1 MQANH
6 SEWMFRHWVGHAG
19 DFHRKDLPSERAMW
33 WCEVTEPSLVLGSTQ
48 SGEVV
53 DVAAAEHLGLS
64 VVSRRSGGGSV
75 FLHPS
80 DALWLDVTIS
90 RDDVLWTD
98 DVSTSML
105 WLGDVFAHALSPWI
119 HAETYRG
126 PFDRGVEGR
135 AVCFDSRAPGEVVS
149 GGRKVVGISQR
160 RGRFGARMQC
170 VLYRRWNPD
179 QWAKAFSSRDVEEH
193 VMTMDVATIDAPL
206 SDIAQAVF
214 AALPTSH

>member
-1 MQANH
+1 
-6 SEWMFRHWVGHAG
+6 MFRHWVGHAG

-53 DVAAAEHLGLS
+53 DVATTQRLGLS
-64 VVSRRSGGGSV
+64 VVPRRSGGGAV

-90 RDDVLWTD
+90 RDDALWTD

-105 WLGDVFAHALSPWI
+105 WLGDVFAHALSPWV

-126 PFDRGVEGR
+126 PFDRGANGR